1 MKKRPNCLKPTLEG
15 AEGHRV
21 AKGMFREGKRSK
33 RYSGYA
39 TYITKLIKAEPT
51 TFEEATHQE
60 EWKKAMR
67 EEYRS

>member
-1 MKKRPNCLKPTLEG
+1 
-15 AEGHRV
+15 
-21 AKGMFREGKRSK
+21 MFRESKRSK
-33 RYSGYA
+33 RYSGNA
-39 TYITKLIKAEPT
+39 TYITKLIKAKPT